1 MLISNNV
8 LRVLKNHL
16 TCRLT
21 VDNEKPGCM
30 LNYKIL
36 KHRNAIFRAKKTVYY
51 PWLTQGGWMV
61 NSIPCAPT
69 LK

>member
-51 PWLTQGGWMV
+51 P
-61 NSIPCAPT
+61 
-69 LK
+69 